1 MLFGIILVV
10 MLIYL
15 FIIINN
21 IRKSIKNIDRYKKE
35 IVVIQD
41 KINNS
46 N

>member
-1 MLFGIILVV
+1 MLFGIILAV
-10 MLIYL
+10 MFIYF

-21 IRKSIKNIDRYKKE
+21 IRKSIKNINRYKKE

>member
-21 IRKSIKNIDRYKKE
+21 IRKSIKNINRYKKE